1 MGAGAVTYLVPHVHA
16 DWARLTRPLETLP
29 AGTASE
35 TSQTRLRGGLVRPGR
50 QPTAWRRLPP
60 APASEHRDDMEQ
72 GDGQRQPP
80 RDQPRPGHHQPCL
93 GLGPR
98 KSQRGRDLGFYLKPL
113 PVSPERWLP
122 QKHREHGAWVHHT
135 TSRTQQGKAG
145 TKAAGQ
151 RPGHGA
157 LPVHQTPG
165 REGRAPGTPNR
176 RMGEG
181 GGLQVHNQAR
191 TRDSRHL
198 PHRPALAIAVTGREV
213 TKPWLWMVTSLQQA
227 CDNQAKFTLRF

>member
-1 MGAGAVTYLVPHVHA
+1 MGAGAGTYLVPHVHA

-165 REGRAPGTPNR
+165 REGRAPGDAQP
-176 RMGEG
+176 EDG
-181 GGLQVHNQAR
+181 GGWGPAGAQPG
-191 TRDSRHL
+191 
-198 PHRPALAIAVTGREV
+198 PHPGQPAPPTPACAGHRGYRPRGDQALALDGHITVAG
-213 TKPWLWMVTSLQQA
+213 L
-227 CDNQAKFTLRF
+227 